1 MGLIDI
7 LNHLVNFTAPALAVA
22 VLTAFFGPRLLFKK
36 VSMPG
41 FRVLAGLCFGAG
53 LAVSLAGLWLLGRDG
68 RMATYA
74 ALVLVSATVPW
85 VVARAWKS

>member
-7 LNHLVNFTAPALAVA
+7 LNHLLNFTAPAVTVA
-22 VLTAFFGPRLLFKK
+22 LLTAFFGPRLLFRK
-36 VSMPG
+36 VGMPG
-41 FRVLAGLCFGAG
+41 FRVLAGVCLGVG

-74 ALVLVSATVPW
+74 TMVVACATVPW
-85 VVARAWKS
+85 VLARAWKT